1 LVRVLGPV
9 EIVGGKQP
17 IDRRRS
23 IELVAYLALH
33 PEGVDDSR
41 LRTVLWPEAAPT
53 QAAFNETVS
62 RARRMLGLDPEGV
75 HHLLP
80 VDNRRYRVGRHV
92 VTDASLLEEHAL
104 DGCAR
109 DALRLVRGLPFDGTD
124 RGYEWSYEEGQAHRL
139 AALIDEARDRIERD
153 ESESRGAAA
162 SSIHSAGTASSR
174 SA

>member
-1 LVRVLGPV
+1 
-9 EIVGGKQP
+9 
-17 IDRRRS
+17 
-23 IELVAYLALH
+23 
-33 PEGVDDSR
+33 
-41 LRTVLWPEAAPT
+41 VLWPDAAPT

-92 VTDASLLEEHAL
+92 VTDASVLEEHAL

-109 DALRLVRGLPFDGTD
+109 DALRLVRGLPFEATD
-124 RGYEWSYEEGQAHRL
+124 RGYEWSYEEGQAHRF
-139 AALIDEARDRIERD
+139 AALIDEARNRMERD
-153 ESESRGAAA
+153 GPRNAEPTDSSVA
-162 SSIHSAGTASSR
+162 SVRTASSSR